1 MKLSILK
8 ELRPNETRVAA
19 SPETVKKF
27 VDLGL
32 TVTVE
37 KGAGAFAAIG
47 DRDFKNAG
55 ATIAANAVATL
66 KGADVVLKVSRP
78 KISRS

>member
-1 MKLSILK
+1 MKL
-8 ELRPNETRVAA
+8 RVAA

-47 DRDFKNAG
+47 DQRFQECEH
-55 ATIAANAVATL
+55 L
-66 KGADVVLKVSRP
+66 R
-78 KISRS
+78 